1 MSAKDRTAELASVA
15 AGAAR
20 LGAASALLD
29 GEVGVGPGLP
39 TGFRVRDA
47 VWLEP
52 TMVCEVAFMEWTGHG
67 HIRHPSYQGLRPDK
81 EAGEVVRE
89 VAGKVPVLPE
99 RLR

>member
-1 MSAKDRTAELASVA
+1 MRAPPGVRDR
-15 AGAAR
+15 R
-20 LGAASALLD
+20 LRAVDRRTPGLERD
-29 GEVGVGPGLP
+29 TPPFGEGLP

-89 VAGKVPVLPE
+89 VEGKVPTVPK